1 KAETVEGFRQMV
13 SIWRARSTTTPK
25 TKRRPAS
32 RAPLSCPFREGSE
45 RAFCVQ
51 EGLGI
56 ILSDQGRVED
66 VAASDLDATGK
77 VRGGQL
83 DGGGDHRRA
92 VAHVDRR
99 QRIAIGNGLDD
110 LLHAGAADHKHFTF
124 AASLLDGF
132 DGADG
137 DVVVLGP
144 NGLDV
149 REAG

>member
-1 KAETVEGFRQMV
+1 
-13 SIWRARSTTTPK
+13 
-25 TKRRPAS
+25 
-32 RAPLSCPFREGSE
+32 
-45 RAFCVQ
+45 
-51 EGLGI
+51 
-56 ILSDQGRVED
+56 
-66 VAASDLDATGK
+66 K

-132 DGADG
+132 DRADG

-149 REAG
+149 REAGQEVLHHAEAVVTVPVGELVVQNGDIRAFNAS